1 MTIYEFTE
9 WRFRLGLSREAT
21 AELLGVHKD
30 VVASWVLGNS
40 PIEKQTQLA
49 TLACELAYIAADQYV
64 NANPSTLNNTGH
76 KNYVE
81 HHGRRHIRDGIISGR
96 NPIKRELSILLAPK
110 CRIHCEGKR
119 S

>member
-9 WRFRLGLSREAT
+9 WRYRLGLTTEAS
-21 AELLGVHKD
+21 AELLGVSKD
-30 VVASWVLGNS
+30 TVLDWELGKC
-40 PIEKQTQLA
+40 PITKQTRLA
-49 TLACELAYIAADQYV
+49 TLACDLAYIAADQYV
-64 NANPSTLNNTGH
+64 KANPSTLNNIGS

-81 HHGRRHIRDGIISGR
+81 HHGRRYIRDGIINGR

-110 CRIHCEGKR
+110 SCIHCEGKR

>member
-9 WRFRLGLSREAT
+9 WRHRLRLTTEAS
-21 AELLGVHKD
+21 AELLGVSKD
-30 VVASWVLGNS
+30 AVMDWELGKC
-40 PIEKQTQLA
+40 PITKQTRLA

-64 NANPSTLNNTGH
+64 KANPSTLNNIGS

-81 HHGRRHIRDGIISGR
+81 HHGRQHIRDGIINGR
-96 NPIKRELSILLAPK
+96 NPIESRLLILLAPK
-110 CRIHCEGKR
+110 SRIHCEGKR